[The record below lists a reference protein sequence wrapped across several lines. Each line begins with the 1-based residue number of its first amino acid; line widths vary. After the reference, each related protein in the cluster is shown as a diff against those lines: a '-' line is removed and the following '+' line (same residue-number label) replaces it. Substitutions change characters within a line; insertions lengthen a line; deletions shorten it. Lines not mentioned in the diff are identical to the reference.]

1 VREVTEGFAKYLK
14 SFDFVVPPALETE
27 SFFVPV
33 VAHTG
38 VVRVKVSAVGLV
50 VESVEILSFV
60 PQSVTVIVAVK
71 CLPVTVTVVAPVV
84 APLVGEREVTEGLA
98 KYLNFVDAVVP
109 PGLVAAK
116 FFVPVVA
123 HTGVVIVKVS
133 AVGLVVVSVA
143 MVSLVP
149 HSVTVTVALR
159 FLPVAVTVVAPLKGP
174 FAGVMKVIVG
184 GRKNL

>member
-1 VREVTEGFAKYLK
+1 VTEGFAKYLK

-38 VVRVKVSAVGLV
+38 VVMVKVSAVGLV
-50 VESVEILSFV
+50 VESVEMLSFV

-71 CLPVTVTVVAPVV
+71 CLPVTVTVVPPVV
-84 APLVGEREVTEGLA
+84 TPLVGEREVTEGLA
-98 KYLNFVDAVVP
+98 KYLNFSDAVVP
-109 PGLVAAK
+109 PGLADANA
-116 FFVPVVA
+116 FVPGVA

-143 MVSLVP
+143 MVSFVP

-174 FAGVMKVIVG
+174 FAGVMELMVG